1 LTYFGTC
8 VQNNQYITRLCVPI
22 ANDNNCSIHGNNL
35 QSDITATGMKLIT
48 VECMHTYLHTNSF
61 LLMSY
66 HIQKLLR
73 IFPTRFE
80 KGSKEKITFFF
91 RFNDSILV

>member
-1 LTYFGTC
+1 
-8 VQNNQYITRLCVPI
+8 
-22 ANDNNCSIHGNNL
+22 
-35 QSDITATGMKLIT
+35 
-48 VECMHTYLHTNSF
+48 
-61 LLMSY
+61 MSY